1 MKLMEFFNQARELGA
16 DKNDPLMLIVA
27 DLNKAKEHLGELRN
41 QSQKYLTTGMKA
53 GKPVALIDPDF
64 VVEAEATA
72 KEIELCRIRITEL
85 EGKIAKVD
93 EVCSKNH
100 IQRPLLKAL
109 RRELNESQTAII
121 RYRKRVSA
129 TLGHLLLVKGLEEEE
144 AKEHPEYIGAVGDF
158 EKRKQQ
164 LEPKIQ
170 QCAVA
175 IAELEV
181 I

>member
-16 DKNDPLMLIVA
+16 DKNDPLMSIVA
-27 DLNKAKEHLGELRN
+27 DLNKAKEHLDELRN

-53 GKPVALIDPDF
+53 GKPVALIDPVF
-64 VVEAEATA
+64 VGEAEATA
-72 KEIELCRIRITEL
+72 KEIESCKTRITEL

-100 IQRPLLKAL
+100 IHRPLLKAL
-109 RRELNESQTAII
+109 RRELNESQTSIVK
-121 RYRKRVSA
+121 YRKKISA
-129 TLGHLLLVKGLEEEE
+129 ELGNLLLIKGLEEEE
-144 AKEHPEYIGAVGDF
+144 AKKHPDYRQAVANF
-158 EKRKQQ
+158 ETRKRQ

-170 QCAVA
+170 QYAAA